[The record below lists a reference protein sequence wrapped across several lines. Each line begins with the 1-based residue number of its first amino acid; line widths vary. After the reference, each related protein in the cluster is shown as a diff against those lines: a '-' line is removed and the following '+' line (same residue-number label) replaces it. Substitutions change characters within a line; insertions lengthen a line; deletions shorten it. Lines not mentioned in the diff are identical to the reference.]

1 VNPSTSEVLC
11 TASAEALAMGKFVI
25 LPSHPS
31 NDFFGTIPMKI
42 TCHEAFVGPV
52 LTRQPLCFNSPIP

>member
-31 NDFFGTIPMKI
+31 NDFFGTIPIKS
-42 TCHEAFVGPV
+42 PV
-52 LTRQPLCFNSPIP
+52 TKRSQGLS